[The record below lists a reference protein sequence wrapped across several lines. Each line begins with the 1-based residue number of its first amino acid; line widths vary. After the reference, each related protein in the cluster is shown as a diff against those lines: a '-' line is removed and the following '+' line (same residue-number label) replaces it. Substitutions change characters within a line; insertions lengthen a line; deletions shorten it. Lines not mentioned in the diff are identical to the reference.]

1 MGKRED
7 ACVEEILG
15 HTHKQLTSLQA
26 PIAYVMAEITKK
38 QKREE
43 WRKQWSQERIRKE
56 WSLWA
61 EELEEHQKDELVEYL
76 ETIKNN
82 EDKLKEITLIEI
94 DNYEPKLYLADK
106 PLLLQAILS
115 EILKKV
121 LRGDINDWDLEHPD
135 GRQISI
141 DPAVGPWEG
150 VESIT
155 LYFQTPLDGVECEGK
170 SYSLLLQACRSEE
183 APWWSDDESDEE

>member
-1 MGKRED
+1 
-7 ACVEEILG
+7 
-15 HTHKQLTSLQA
+15 
-26 PIAYVMAEITKK
+26 MAEITKK

-43 WRKQWSQERIRKE
+43 WRKQWSEERIRKE
-56 WSLWA
+56 WSLWI
-61 EELEEHQKDELVEYL
+61 EELKEQERDELVEYL

-94 DNYEPKLYLADK
+94 DNTEPKLYLADK

-115 EILKKV
+115 ELLKIV
-121 LRGDINDWDLEHPD
+121 LRGDINDWDLVKQGEY
-135 GRQISI
+135 RQPISCREISI

-155 LYFQTPLDGVECEGK
+155 LYFQTPLDGVSCEGK
-170 SYSLLLQACRSEE
+170 SYSLLLQACRFQE

>member
-1 MGKRED
+1 
-7 ACVEEILG
+7 
-15 HTHKQLTSLQA
+15 
-26 PIAYVMAEITKK
+26 MAEMTKK

-43 WRKQWSQERIRKE
+43 WRKQWSQERIKKE
-56 WSLWA
+56 WSLWI
-61 EELEEHQKDELVEYL
+61 EELEEQERDELVEYL

-121 LRGDINDWDLEHPD
+121 LRGDINDWDLERHP
-135 GRQISI
+135 RQISI

-155 LYFQTPLDGVECEGK
+155 LYFQTPLDGVSCEDK
-170 SYSLLLQACRSEE
+170 SYSLLLQACRFQV
-183 APWWSDDESDEE
+183 APWWSDDESDDE